1 MLLTPPL
8 RTGLLTSGPSD
19 LESVLNSTGFPR
31 FWKAMPLNCYT
42 PVQFGSRILNPSQ
55 LFIVQTYA
63 DGQKLR
69 RMGSTAAAQGFSQKT
84 I

>member
-1 MLLTPPL
+1 MAAIFVEFQAGI
-8 RTGLLTSGPSD
+8 R
-19 LESVLNSTGFPR
+19 R
-31 FWKAMPLNCYT
+31 FWKPVRVNCYT